1 MIHIFTVDRAIELG
15 QAWADGIVKSSTGAT
30 SILPQGVRG
39 SEWATLFASEPSG
52 ELLEETHARPS
63 PGKCR
68 FCWLGAQAPGQ
79 SMCSAS
85 REVMASVC
93 LGSPRQVRT
102 LVSPSAERC
111 IGG

>member
-15 QAWADGIVKSSTGAT
+15 QVWADGIVKSSTGAT

-63 PGKCR
+63 PGKCGLLVR
-68 FCWLGAQAPGQ
+68 
-79 SMCSAS
+79 
-85 REVMASVC
+85 
-93 LGSPRQVRT
+93 GSGT
-102 LVSPSAERC
+102 WAEHVLC
-111 IGG
+111 ES